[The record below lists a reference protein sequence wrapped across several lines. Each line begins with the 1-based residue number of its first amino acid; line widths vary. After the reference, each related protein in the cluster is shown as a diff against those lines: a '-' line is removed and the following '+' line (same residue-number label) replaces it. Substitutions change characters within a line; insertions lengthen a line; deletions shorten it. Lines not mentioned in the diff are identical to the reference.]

1 MKVPYCGPMLT
12 ATGFSVPLLV
22 RTREPPACS
31 SLGAYL
37 ELRILFPM
45 NRSATAPA
53 SLS

>member
-1 MKVPYCGPMLT
+1 MKVPYRGPMLT
-12 ATGFSVPLLV
+12 ATGSSVPLLAQ
-22 RTREPPACS
+22 TREPPACS